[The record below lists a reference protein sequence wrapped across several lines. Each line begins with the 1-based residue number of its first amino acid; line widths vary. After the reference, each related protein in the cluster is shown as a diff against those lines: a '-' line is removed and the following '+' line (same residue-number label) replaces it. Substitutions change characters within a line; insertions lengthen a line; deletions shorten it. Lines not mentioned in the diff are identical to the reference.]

1 MATKP
6 DIKRRPPRR
15 RRPAAP
21 AGRRKPAT
29 DLLRSIATSLSA
41 LYGKNYFHSLTQYLT
56 NTLGMDYAFIGEL
69 ARDRKDTVN
78 IVSACFAGET
88 LDDFSYSLIDTPC
101 QHIISRGA
109 CAYPRKVQKLFPKDR
124 YLVDIGAECYVG
136 IPLFGSSGQPLG
148 LISVIGRRPL
158 RGRETVESV
167 LQVVAARTATELER
181 QRLYQELGESYRTLT
196 TLMTN
201 LPGMVYR
208 CRNDKDWTLEFVS
221 EGCLRL
227 TGYAPDDFVKRRT
240 ISYGELIH
248 PNDRDPV
255 WSEVQA
261 ALKENRPY
269 QLVYRITT
277 ADGKTKWVW
286 EQGRGVFSSQGELLA
301 LEGFITDITERK
313 RADEALLK
321 SESRLRSIVQT
332 ALNVIIV
339 LSPDHR
345 ILEFNPEA
353 ERVYGRR
360 RAEVLGKDYFDL
372 FLPQDLWKTV
382 DDDLRMVM
390 AGKETRGFENTISA
404 ADGGRRIMIWNV
416 SRLDDAAGQAIGIVA
431 IGHDVTDQR
440 RAEETL
446 RHKEQLLRNVM
457 EALPVGVWVI
467 DREGKII
474 SGNEAGKRIW
484 VGAKYV
490 GIDQFG
496 EYKGWW
502 ADTGKPIAPEE
513 WAVARA
519 VRQGETSLN
528 EVIDIQCFDGMRKTI
543 LNSAIPLR
551 GSEGEITGA
560 FIVNQDITEQRRAE
574 AALRDSEARLK
585 EAQRIAHV
593 GSWELDL
600 VSRQLT
606 WSEEIFRIFE
616 IDPQRFDPSYD
627 DVFLDAVH
635 PDDRGAVNSAYN
647 ESIKNRAPYDITHRL
662 LMPDGRIKYVH
673 ERCVNYY
680 SEQGVPLRS
689 VGTVQDITER
699 VLAEQALRRSE
710 ERLHV
715 IYDASPVIISVSRLE
730 DGQFLEV
737 NPTFLRIGGWTREE
751 VVGRTSFDVGV
762 WVEPRDREK
771 IIEGVRA
778 HGAVRDLEISF
789 RIKSGE
795 VRQLLC
801 SVELIRLEQ
810 GACLLLVAQDITE
823 RKKAETQMQKL
834 SRALEQTAD
843 AVLITDRDGVIEYV
857 NPAFERVSGYTFAET
872 VGRQPNLLKSGRQ
885 GPGFHENLWKTILAG
900 EVFNDVLINR
910 RKDGSLYYEEKTI
923 TPIKDAD
930 GRVTHFVATGKD
942 ITERMQTQERLA
954 FMAQHDPLTELP
966 NRALLLDRLKQSL
979 AGARW
984 RERRVGVLFVDL
996 DRFKTINDT
1005 LGHEVGDRLL
1015 QQLAERFQR
1024 SVRDGDTVARFGGDE
1039 FVILLDD
1046 VASEDD
1052 VAGVAQKVL
1061 QALAPPFRVDGQTL
1075 YVTASIGVSLFP
1087 NDGENASTLLRN
1099 ADIAMY
1105 RAKELGKNTYQF
1117 YSADMSSRAFERLTL
1132 ESNLRRAL
1140 EQGEFRLYYQPQ
1152 VDVTTGAIVGVEAL
1166 LRWQHPEFGLVM
1178 PNEFIPLL
1186 EETGLIVPTGAW
1198 ILDTACAQLAAWHA
1212 QGWPRLRLAVNLS
1225 PRQFQTQ
1232 NLTTVVKQAVDRLDG
1247 DPGRLE
1253 LEITEG
1259 MLLRHVPITAE
1270 TLEAL
1275 HLLGVRMA
1283 IDDFGTGYSSLSYLR
1298 RLPIDTLKIDRM
1310 FVRDIPHDPDDSA
1323 ITVAIIALVQSMKLE
1338 MIAEGVENTAQ
1349 RDFLH
1354 ARGCNVMQGF
1364 LFSRPLPAE
1373 EITRLLQSG
1382 KKFG

>member
-519 VRQGETSLN
+519 VRKGETSLN

-857 NPAFERVSGYTFAET
+857 NPAFERVSGYTSAET

-1061 QALAPPFRVDGQTL
+1061 QALTPPFQVDGQTL

>member
-15 RRPAAP
+15 RRLAAP

-56 NTLGMDYAFIGEL
+56 KTLGVEYAFIGEL

-382 DDDLRMVM
+382 DDDLRMIM

-416 SRLDDAAGQAIGIVA
+416 SRLDDAASKAIGIVA
-431 IGHDVTDQR
+431 IGHDVTDHR

-446 RHKEQLLRNVM
+446 RHNEQLLRNVM
-457 EALPVGVWVI
+457 EALPVGVWVT

-484 VGAKYV
+484 AGAKYV

-519 VRQGETSLN
+519 VRKGETSLN

-857 NPAFERVSGYTFAET
+857 NPAFERVSGYTSAET

-1061 QALAPPFRVDGQTL
+1061 QALAPPFQVDGQTL